1 MIANLTPIILFGT
14 LFVFSIYMGGAACD
28 MAAANRK
35 AQSGK

>member
-1 MIANLTPIILFGT
+1 MIANLTPIILFGS
-14 LFVFSIYMGGAACD
+14 LFILSLYMGGAACD